1 MPIRRRN
8 YKRNARK
15 SYVPSIYRRRA
26 PATKYMRVALDFISQ
41 VGKTT
46 GYVYEVPNSNIW
58 TVASMLENATAW
70 NNYAKVFSFAKL
82 NSLAVTVTP
91 SSTCNTDVSN
101 AFYVC
106 VAYMARVGENPSLDN
121 VRENPTC
128 MVLSPLQKTYKY
140 INLCGNTGDW
150 ETFDY
155 QNFDGRMVVASNV
168 NPTVTAFHV
177 WTIKGNL
184 KVKYKVTLIVQT

>member
-8 YKRNARK
+8 YKRNVRR
-15 SYVPSIYRRRA
+15 YVPAIYRRRA

-41 VGKTT
+41 VGKTST
-46 GYVYEVPNSNIW
+46 YVYESANSNIW
-58 TVASMLENATAW
+58 TVSSMLSGSDAW
-70 NNYAKVFSFAKL
+70 TNYSKVFSFAKL
-82 NSLAVTVTP
+82 NALAVTATP

-106 VAYMARVGENPSLDN
+106 IAYAAREGENPSLEV

-128 MVLSPLQKTYKY
+128 MILSPLQKSYKY

-155 QNFDGRMVVASNV
+155 QNFGGRMVVASNV

-177 WTIKGNL
+177 WTIK
-184 KVKYKVTLIVQT
+184 VTLYFVFKLPLI

>member
-8 YKRNARK
+8 YKRNVRR
-15 SYVPSIYRRRA
+15 YVPAIYRRRA

-46 GYVYEVPNSNIW
+46 GYVYEMVNSNTWSI
-58 TVASMLENATAW
+58 ASMLQNASAW

-91 SSTCNTDVSN
+91 SSTCNSDVTN

-106 VAYMARVGENPSLDN
+106 IAYMAREGENPTLDV

-128 MVLSPLQKTYKY
+128 MILSPLQKTYKY

-155 QNFDGRMVVASNV
+155 DNFGGRMVVASNV
-168 NPTVTAFHV
+168 NPTVQSYHV
-177 WTIKGNL
+177 WT
-184 KVKYKVTLIVQT
+184 VKVTLYFTFKLPLI